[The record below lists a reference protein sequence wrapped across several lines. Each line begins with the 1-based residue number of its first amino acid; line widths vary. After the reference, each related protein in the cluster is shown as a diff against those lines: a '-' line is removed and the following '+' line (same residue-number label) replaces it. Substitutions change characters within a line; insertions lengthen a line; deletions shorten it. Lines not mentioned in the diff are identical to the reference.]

1 MENSILISIKK
12 MLGIAKDYTHF
23 DPDIIMHINTI
34 LAVLTQVG
42 VGPAKGFRI
51 EDDSATWND
60 FLSDAMNLEAVKSFV
75 YLRVKLL
82 FDPPLSTAVIE
93 VMKQQA
99 EELLCRISISAESKN
114 KQEEIQNGE

>member
-1 MENSILISIKK
+1 MENSILVSIKK

-42 VGPAKGFRI
+42 VGPEKGFRI
-51 EDDSATWND
+51 EDNSATWND

-99 EELLCRISISAESKN
+99 EELLCRISISAES
-114 KQEEIQNGE
+114 

>member
-1 MENSILISIKK
+1 MENSILVSIKK

-60 FLSDAMNLEAVKSFV
+60 FLSDAVNLEDVKTFM

-82 FDPPLSTAVIE
+82 FDPPLSTAVSEII
-93 VMKQQA
+93 KQQA
-99 EELLCRISISAESKN
+99 EELLWRISISAESEN

>member
-1 MENSILISIKK
+1 

-60 FLSDAMNLEAVKSFV
+60 FLSDAVNLEDVKSFM

-82 FDPPLSTAVIE
+82 FDPPLSTAVSEII
-93 VMKQQA
+93 KQQA
-99 EELLCRISISAESKN
+99 EELLWRISISAESEN

>member
-60 FLSDAMNLEAVKSFV
+60 FLSDAVNLEDVKSFM

-82 FDPPLSTAVIE
+82 FDPPLSTAVSEII
-93 VMKQQA
+93 KQQA
-99 EELLCRISISAESKN
+99 EELLWRISISAESEN